1 MDIPKKIGRYEIL
14 EELGHGAMG
23 TVYRAKDP
31 SMERVVAVKTIISL
45 ALASAQGSEYR
56 ERFYREARAAGGL
69 AHPGIVPVFDVGE
82 HQGLPYLVMEFINGQ
97 TLAAAV
103 KRGERWPLD
112 RVSEVG
118 QQIAEAL
125 GYAHRHSVVHRDI
138 KPANILMTS
147 REFYG
152 IERPKIT
159 DFGVAKMS
167 AGQITTSGQ
176 MLGTPAFMP
185 PEQFTGD
192 AIDGRADLFSL
203 GVILYW
209 MATGE
214 QAFPGETVT
223 AVSYKVV
230 HTDPVP
236 PRKLNPSITARFDD
250 AILRC
255 LAKSPAERYQTGEE
269 LARDLAG
276 LRTAVQGTASQT
288 RTQQSFAAQAGP
300 DVTLDVRAETLSALP
315 TIVVPQAAIEVSSRR
330 PRRNRLLTAAVV
342 IVVLAVAALAGGRYA
357 LRNIVKATVKEM
369 ASSVAPAA
377 APASSPAA
385 RLVSA
390 SPQPTAPPST
400 PAPVERKAP
409 PAANPELSPKAKT
422 VPPARP
428 SAVPSV
434 PIAPALGFDPKALD
448 PKANARLRIDAGH
461 MPAGLDFTI
470 EMNGKAYLRSSA
482 EGNKT
487 EYLNFFVPP
496 GVQEFRVTARN
507 GVLQKSSNTVSAEFK
522 AKKKNTLTV
531 ELRTQGQSADAGVP
545 QGLYPDSQIVLSLK

>member
-1 MDIPKKIGRYEIL
+1 MDAPKKIGRYEIL

-31 SMERVVAVKTIISL
+31 SMDRVVAVKTIISL
-45 ALASAQGSEYR
+45 ALASDLGSEYR

-82 HQGLPYLVMEFINGQ
+82 HEGLPFLVMEFISGQ
-97 TLAAAV
+97 TLAAAG
-103 KRGERWPLD
+103 KRGERWPLE

-159 DFGVAKMS
+159 DFGVAKMA

-185 PEQFTGD
+185 PEQFTGHP
-192 AIDGRADLFSL
+192 IDGRADLFSL

-230 HTDPVP
+230 HTEPVP
-236 PRKLNPSITARFDD
+236 PRKLNPSIPAKFED

-255 LAKSPAERYQTGEE
+255 LAKSPADRYRTGED
-269 LARDLAG
+269 LARDLVA
-276 LRTAVQGTASQT
+276 LRGGAHATASQARAPQPSAT
-288 RTQQSFAAQAGP
+288 PAEL
-300 DVTLDVRAETLSALP
+300 DVTLDVRAAKPPELP
-315 TIVVPQAAIEVSSRR
+315 TIVVPQQAIEVLPKRQR
-330 PRRNRLLTAAVV
+330 GNRLLVAAAVV
-342 IVVLAVAALAGGRYA
+342 VALAVAALAGGRYV
-357 LRNIVKATVKEM
+357 LRNIVKDTVKEM
-369 ASSVAPAA
+369 ASTAAPAPAPARAAIVVPAA
-377 APASSPAA
+377 ASAQPAA
-385 RLVSA
+385 PSA
-390 SPQPTAPPST
+390 A
-400 PAPVERKAP
+400 PAPVEKKAA
-409 PAANPELSPKAKT
+409 PAAVPVPSPKPKV
-422 VPPARP
+422 VPPTP
-428 SAVPSV
+428 TPAVTAPA
-434 PIAPALGFDPKALD
+434 APALGFDPKALD
-448 PKANARLRIDAGH
+448 PKENTRLKIDAAH
-461 MPAGLDFTI
+461 MPAGLDFAI
-470 EMNGKAYLRSSA
+470 EMNGKTYFSRSS
-482 EGNKT
+482 EGNKS
-487 EYLNFFVPP
+487 EYENFFVPP
-496 GVQEFRVTARN
+496 GVQEFRVTA
-507 GVLQKSSNTVSAEFK
+507 KSGAVGKVSNTVSAEFK
-522 AKKKNTLTV
+522 PKKHKTLAV
-531 ELRTQGQSADAGVP
+531 ELRVQGKPADAGMP
-545 QGLYPDSQIVLSLK
+545 QDLYPDSQIVVTLK